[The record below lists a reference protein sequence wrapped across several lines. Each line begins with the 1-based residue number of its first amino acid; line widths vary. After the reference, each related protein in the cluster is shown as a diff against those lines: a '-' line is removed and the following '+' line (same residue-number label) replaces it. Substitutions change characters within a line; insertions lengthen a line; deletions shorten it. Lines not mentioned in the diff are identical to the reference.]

1 MASME
6 ADVQALDNELQR
18 NPFDQFM
25 DFHVIAADKQLT
37 VLEFQNKGTK
47 WDNPNGTL
55 YGGVLY
61 SMSASAMETACAV
74 YGKAVLTLDLSM
86 NFLRPAFSNTVI
98 RAETRVIHN
107 GHTTMVALCDLY
119 DNNDRYLAHGKGTFF
134 VTGPYAFGG
143 GEEHDR

>member
-1 MASME
+1 
-6 ADVQALDNELQR
+6 
-18 NPFDQFM
+18 
-25 DFHVIAADKQLT
+25 
-37 VLEFQNKGTK
+37 
-47 WDNPNGTL
+47 
-55 YGGVLY
+55 
-61 SMSASAMETACAV
+61 MSASAMETACAV

-143 GEEHDR
+143 GEGHDR